1 MINDNEA
8 VVEMML
14 ADLPQSDS
22 DASRSERVR
31 ARCHK
36 VLAHRRPAMI
46 LAERRPRRLQRA
58 FEAVM
63 VGGFC
68 VVYLSAVTILALQ
81 TRGLM

>member
-1 MINDNEA
+1 MINDDESA
-8 VVEMML
+8 VVMML
-14 ADLPQSDS
+14 AGLRQSDS

-36 VLAHRRPAMI
+36 VLAHNRPAVI
-46 LAERRPRRLQRA
+46 PARRQRLQRA
-58 FEAVM
+58 LEFAV

-68 VVYLSAVTILALQ
+68 AVYLSAVTVLALQ